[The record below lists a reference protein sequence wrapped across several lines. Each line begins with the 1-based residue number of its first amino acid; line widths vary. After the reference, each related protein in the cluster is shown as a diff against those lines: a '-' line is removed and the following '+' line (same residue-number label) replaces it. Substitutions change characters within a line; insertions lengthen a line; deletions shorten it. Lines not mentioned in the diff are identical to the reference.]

1 MMTHKDTKSLDR
13 VFLAIPIEAS
23 AQPVIAAFQSRLAE
37 SLGKLRWVRPDTLH
51 LTLQFFGRTTEENL
65 EKIKASMLSVGL
77 RSKPFN
83 VTISGLGVFPNLRRP
98 RVLWM
103 GFQPEEPLKELH
115 ALWTQALLQ
124 AGLAIENKSF
134 SPHLTI
140 GRFRQGESGSE
151 RRLTELA
158 KSVPVVALTVN
169 KLVLYESHLKAQGAE
184 HIPIHQVKLGD

>member
-1 MMTHKDTKSLDR
+1 
-13 VFLAIPIEAS
+13 
-23 AQPVIAAFQSRLAE
+23 
-37 SLGKLRWVRPDTLH
+37 
-51 LTLQFFGRTTEENL
+51 
-65 EKIKASMLSVGL
+65 MLSVGL

-83 VTISGLGVFPNLRRP
+83 VTISWLGVFPNSHRP

-115 ALWTQALLQ
+115 DLWTQALGQ
-124 AGLAIENKSF
+124 EGLAIENQPF

-140 GRFRQGESGSE
+140 GRFRQGERGSE
-151 RRLTELA
+151 QRLTDLA

-169 KLVLYESHLKAQGAE
+169 KLVLYDSHLKPEGAE